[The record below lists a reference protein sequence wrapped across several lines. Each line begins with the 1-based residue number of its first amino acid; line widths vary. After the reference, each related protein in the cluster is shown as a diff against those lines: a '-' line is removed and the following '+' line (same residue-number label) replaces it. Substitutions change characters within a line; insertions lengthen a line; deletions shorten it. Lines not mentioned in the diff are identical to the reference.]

1 MSTGLG
7 PTRCRVLA
15 ALQDAPAPL
24 SAAEVGE
31 LLGLHR
37 NSARFHLDALVDS
50 GMAHRA
56 AAERTTV
63 GRPSIVYAASAAAPQ
78 VAPRSYRALAQIL
91 VRHLQGQ
98 ARPRA
103 AAEAAGRLWGR
114 ELAAAHSAGPTETS
128 HQPLTR
134 REAERAVVAGLESL
148 GFRSQAVRSGTGTR
162 VDIRPCPFLE
172 LAQTSGPVV
181 CSVHSGLMAGLLAEV
196 DAPLTLERLV
206 PFATPGTCVAHLA
219 PRPR

>member
-7 PTRCRVLA
+7 PTRRRVLA

-50 GMAHRA
+50 DMAHRA
-56 AAERTTV
+56 AGERTTV

-134 REAERAVVAGLESL
+134 REAERAHPASRHRPGRSCAGIRTSSARRA
-148 GFRSQAVRSGTGTR
+148 RS
-162 VDIRPCPFLE
+162 
-172 LAQTSGPVV
+172 
-181 CSVHSGLMAGLLAEV
+181 AG
-196 DAPLTLERLV
+196 
-206 PFATPGTCVAHLA
+206 
-219 PRPR
+219 